1 MEGFDTGRT
10 AGRPVAEGRTNRAAA
25 VELGLSANT
34 VATHLRAIYR
44 KLSVDTR
51 VELAL
56 AVREAQ
62 LEQRHLTLLVLLP
75 AGLPLG
81 QNST

>member
-1 MEGFDTGRT
+1 M
-10 AGRPVAEGRTNRAAA
+10 
-25 VELGLSANT
+25 ELGLSANT

-75 AGLPLG
+75 AELPLG